1 MTFGR
6 SHAALVAEYQSLMD
20 EERVLWNVIVG
31 ELQGVAQG
39 TASEQAA
46 EADMRRWA
54 EVRERRIQLDA
65 VFDALMRSAPEAA
78 S

>member
-31 ELQGVAQG
+31 ELQGLAEG

-54 EVRERRIQLDA
+54 EVRERRAQLDE
-65 VFDALMRSAPEAA
+65 VFDALTRSRQSAA
-78 S
+78 

>member
-31 ELQGVAQG
+31 ELQGLAEG

-54 EVRERRIQLDA
+54 EVRERRAQLDQ
-65 VFDALMRSAPEAA
+65 VFDALTRSRQSAA
-78 S
+78 